1 MLAPQSAL
9 APGVSIDVAVLGHGR
24 FGRALA
30 ELAEDAGLE
39 VRAFDPAVEVPA
51 SRRAE
56 SLAALVTG
64 APIVVLAMPVTAMP
78 AALASIAPLLTPDQL
93 VLDVGSVKTLPVDAM
108 TAALGDRIPWIATH
122 PLFGPTSL
130 ALAERPLRVVICPN
144 ALHPTAASRARAFYE
159 RLGCWTIEQTATAHD
174 KAMAETHALAFFIA
188 KGMLDAGV
196 DTRVPFAPPSFQAIA
211 RTVDVVRGDAGHLF
225 AAICADN
232 PHAGDAR
239 RRLLDALTAVN
250 DALGQPAH
258 DAIAIAPPAATNA
271 PPSPELAFAR
281 DRIDELD
288 HEIVALLGRR
298 AELSRRAM
306 KAKQRL
312 GQPLYDPDREAR
324 VLTARRT
331 MADERGID
339 AESIEDVFRAILRFS
354 RRVQG

>member
-1 MLAPQSAL
+1 MQS
-9 APGVSIDVAVLGHGR
+9 V
-24 FGRALA
+24 
-30 ELAEDAGLE
+30 
-39 VRAFDPAVEVPA
+39 
-51 SRRAE
+51 
-56 SLAALVTG
+56 
-64 APIVVLAMPVTAMP
+64 
-78 AALASIAPLLTPDQL
+78 
-93 VLDVGSVKTLPVDAM
+93 
-108 TAALGDRIPWIATH
+108 LGDRIPWVATH

-144 ALHPTAASRARAFYE
+144 ASHPTATSRARAFYE
-159 RLGCWTIEQTATAHD
+159 RLGCWTIEQDAQGHD
-174 KAMAETHALAFFIA
+174 KAMAETHALAFFVA

-250 DALGQPAH
+250 AALGEPAH
-258 DAIAIAPPAATNA
+258 DDVTIAPATVAPA
-271 PPSPELAFAR
+271 PHSPELADTR

-288 HEIVALLGRR
+288 QEIVALLGRR

-312 GQPLYDPDREAR
+312 GQPLYDPEREAR
-324 VLTARRT
+324 VLGARRS
-331 MADERGID
+331 MAEERGID

>member
-1 MLAPQSAL
+1 MSA
-9 APGVSIDVAVLGHGR
+9 DVAILGHGR

-30 ELAEDAGLE
+30 ELAEDAGLA
-39 VRAFDPAVEVPA
+39 VRALDPGAEVPEA
-51 SRRAE
+51 RRAE
-56 SLAALVTG
+56 SLAALIAD
-64 APIVVLAMPVTAMP
+64 APLVVIAVPVPAMP
-78 AALASIAPLLTPDQL
+78 AALASIAPLLRPEQL
-93 VLDVGSVKTLPVDAM
+93 VMDVGSVKVLPVQAM
-108 TAALGDRIPWIATH
+108 SAALGERIPWIATH

-130 ALAERPLRVVICPN
+130 ALAERPLRVVICPS
-144 ALHPTAASRARAFYE
+144 AAHPTAATRARAFYE
-159 RLGCWTIEQTATAHD
+159 RLGCWTIEQDAHAHD
-174 KAMAETHALAFFIA
+174 KAMAETHALAFFVA

-250 DALGQPAH
+250 AALGEPAH
-258 DAIAIAPPAATNA
+258 DTIAIAPAPASSA
-271 PPSPELAFAR
+271 PASPELANTR

-288 HEIVALLGRR
+288 QEIVALLGRR

-312 GQPLYDPDREAR
+312 GQPLYDPERESRMLA
-324 VLTARRT
+324 ARRAL
-331 MADERGID
+331 ADERGID
-339 AESIEDVFRAILRFS
+339 AESVEDVFRAILRFS

>member
-1 MLAPQSAL
+1 M
-9 APGVSIDVAVLGHGR
+9 SIDVAILGQGR

-30 ELAEDAGLE
+30 DLAEDAGLT
-39 VRAFDPAVEVPA
+39 VRALDPNVEVPA
-51 SRRAE
+51 PRRAS
-56 SLAALVTG
+56 SLAELIEG
-64 APIVVLAMPVTAMP
+64 APIVVIAVPVTAMP
-78 AALASIAPLLTPDQL
+78 AALASLAPLLRPEQL
-93 VLDVGSVKTLPVDAM
+93 VLDVGSVKVLPTNAM
-108 TAALGDRIPWIATH
+108 QAALGDRIPWVATH

-144 ALHPTAASRARAFYE
+144 AAHPAATARARAFYE
-159 RLGCWTIEQTATAHD
+159 RLGCWTIEQSAHAHD
-174 KAMAETHALAFFIA
+174 KAMAETHALAFFVA

-239 RRLLDALTAVN
+239 RRLLDALKAV
-250 DALGQPAH
+250 DAALGEPAH
-258 DAIAIAPPAATNA
+258 DTMAIAPATPPAVVA
-271 PPSPELAFAR
+271 SPELQGTR
-281 DRIDELD
+281 DRIDEID
-288 HEIVALLGRR
+288 QEIVALLGRR

-312 GQPLYDPDREAR
+312 GQPLYDPERETRMLA
-324 VLTARRT
+324 ARRA
-331 MADERGID
+331 MAEERTLD
-339 AESIEDVFRAILRFS
+339 AESVEDVFRAILRFS

>member
-1 MLAPQSAL
+1 M
-9 APGVSIDVAVLGHGR
+9 SIDVAILGQGR
-24 FGRALA
+24 FGNALA
-30 ELAEDAGLE
+30 ELAEDAGL
-39 VRAFDPAVEVPA
+39 VVSAFDPSAEVPEA
-51 SRRAE
+51 RRAT
-56 SLAALVTG
+56 SLAALIDG
-64 APIVVLAMPVTAMP
+64 APIVVVAVPVTAMP
-78 AALASIAPLLTPDQL
+78 AAFASIAPHLRPDQL
-93 VLDVGSVKTLPVDAM
+93 VMDVGSVKVLPTLTMQSV
-108 TAALGDRIPWIATH
+108 LGDRIPWVATH

-130 ALAERPLRVVICPN
+130 ALAERPLRVVICPS
-144 ALHPTAASRARAFYE
+144 AAHPTASTRARAFYE
-159 RLGCWTIEQTATAHD
+159 RLGCWTIEQDAHTHD
-174 KAMAETHALAFFIA
+174 KAMAETQALAFFVA

-232 PHAGDAR
+232 PHAADAR

-250 DALGQPAH
+250 DALGAPTH
-258 DAIAIAPPAATNA
+258 DTMAIAPPPTPTLAS
-271 PPSPELAFAR
+271 SPELSDTR

-288 HEIVALLGRR
+288 QEIVALLGRR

-306 KAKQRL
+306 KAKQRV

-339 AESIEDVFRAILRFS
+339 GESVEDVFRAILRFS

>member
-1 MLAPQSAL
+1 M
-9 APGVSIDVAVLGHGR
+9 SIDVAILGHGR

-30 ELAEDAGLE
+30 ELAEDAGLT
-39 VRAFDPAVEVPA
+39 VRALDPSAEVPEA
-51 SRRAE
+51 RRAS
-56 SLAALVTG
+56 SLPELIAG
-64 APIVVLAMPVTAMP
+64 APIVMIAVPVTAM
-78 AALASIAPLLTPDQL
+78 AGALASIAPLLRPEQL
-93 VLDVGSVKTLPVDAM
+93 VVDVGSVKVLPTNAM
-108 TAALGDRIPWIATH
+108 AAALGDRIPWVATH

-144 ALHPTAASRARAFYE
+144 PMHPTATSRARAFYE
-159 RLGCWTIEQTATAHD
+159 RLGCWTIEQDANTHD
-174 KAMAETHALAFFIA
+174 KAMAETHALAFFVA

-250 DALGQPAH
+250 AALGEPTH
-258 DAIAIAPPAATNA
+258 DTMAISPAAAA
-271 PPSPELAFAR
+271 PATAASPELADTR

-288 HEIVALLGRR
+288 QEIVGLLGRR

-306 KAKQRL
+306 KVKQRL
-312 GQPLYDPDREAR
+312 GQPLYDPERETRMLA
-324 VLTARRT
+324 ARRA
-331 MADERGID
+331 MADERSID
-339 AESIEDVFRAILRFS
+339 AESVDDVFRAILRFS

>member
-1 MLAPQSAL
+1 M
-9 APGVSIDVAVLGHGR
+9 IDVAILGHGR

-30 ELAEDAGLE
+30 DLAEDAGLT
-39 VRAFDPAVEVPA
+39 VRAFDPHAEVPDA
-51 SRRAE
+51 RRAADLA
-56 SLAALVTG
+56 SLVSE
-64 APIVVLAMPVTAMP
+64 APIVVIAIPVTAMP
-78 AALASIAPLLTPDQL
+78 AALAELAPLLRPEQL
-93 VLDVGSVKTLPVDAM
+93 VIDVGSVKVLPTQAM
-108 TAALGDRIPWIATH
+108 AAALGDRIPWIGTH

-144 ALHPTAASRARAFYE
+144 AMHPSATTRARAFYE
-159 RLGCWTIEQTATAHD
+159 RLGCWTIEQDAHAHD
-174 KAMAETHALAFFIA
+174 KAMAETHALAFFVA

-211 RTVDVVRGDAGHLF
+211 RTVEVVRGDAGHLF

-239 RRLLDALTAVN
+239 RRLLDALVAVN
-250 DALGQPAH
+250 AALGEPTH
-258 DAIAIAPPAATNA
+258 DAMAIAPAAAVANA
-271 PPSPELAFAR
+271 PASPELADTR

-288 HEIVALLGRR
+288 QEIVALLGRR

-312 GQPLYDPDREAR
+312 GQPLYDPDRETR
-324 VLTARRT
+324 VLSARRT

-339 AESIEDVFRAILRFS
+339 AESVEDVFRAILRFS

>member
-1 MLAPQSAL
+1 
-9 APGVSIDVAVLGHGR
+9 VKVLPTQ
-24 FGRALA
+24 FMA
-30 ELAEDAGLE
+30 
-39 VRAFDPAVEVPA
+39 
-51 SRRAE
+51 
-56 SLAALVTG
+56 
-64 APIVVLAMPVTAMP
+64 
-78 AALASIAPLLTPDQL
+78 
-93 VLDVGSVKTLPVDAM
+93 
-108 TAALGDRIPWIATH
+108 AALGDRIPWVATH

-144 ALHPTAASRARAFYE
+144 AAHPTAAARARAFYE
-159 RLGCWTIEQTATAHD
+159 RLGCWTIEQDAHAHD
-174 KAMAETHALAFFIA
+174 KAMAETHALAFFVA

-239 RRLLDALTAVN
+239 RRLLDALVAVN
-250 DALGQPAH
+250 DALGAPQH
-258 DAIAIAPPAATNA
+258 DAIAIPPPSGAPVSA
-271 PPSPELAFAR
+271 SPELADTR

-288 HEIVALLGRR
+288 QEIVALLGRR

-312 GQPLYDPDREAR
+312 GQPLYDPDRETR
-324 VLTARRT
+324 VLAARRA
-331 MADERGID
+331 MAEERAID
-339 AESIEDVFRAILRFS
+339 PESVEDVFRAILRFS

>member
-1 MLAPQSAL
+1 MSDIA
-9 APGVSIDVAVLGHGR
+9 ILGYGR

-30 ELAEDAGLE
+30 DLAEDAGVT
-39 VRAFDPAVEVPA
+39 VRAFDPNVEVPEP
-51 SRRAE
+51 RRASSARE
-56 SLAALVTG
+56 AIEG
-64 APIVVLAMPVTAMP
+64 ASIVVIAVPVPVMP
-78 AALASIAPLLTPDQL
+78 ALLASIAPLLTPEQL
-93 VLDVGSVKTLPVDAM
+93 VVDVGSVKVLPTAAM
-108 TAALGDRIPWIATH
+108 AAALGTRIPWIGTH

-130 ALAERPLRVVICPN
+130 ALAERPLRVVLCPSPM
-144 ALHPTAASRARAFYE
+144 HPAAVARARAFYE
-159 RLGCWTIEQTATAHD
+159 RLGCWTIEQDAHAHD
-174 KAMAETHALAFFIA
+174 KAMAETHALAFFVA

-239 RRLLDALTAVN
+239 RRLLDALEAVHAAL
-250 DALGQPAH
+250 DAPAH
-258 DAIAIAPPAATNA
+258 DAIAIAPSAATQT
-271 PPSPELAFAR
+271 PLSPELADTR

-288 HEIVALLGRR
+288 QEIVALLSRR

-312 GQPLYDPDREAR
+312 GQPLYDPERETR
-324 VLTARRT
+324 VLAARRA
-331 MADERGID
+331 MADDRGVD
-339 AESIEDVFRAILRFS
+339 PESIEDVFRAILRFS

>member
-1 MLAPQSAL
+1 VP
-9 APGVSIDVAVLGHGR
+9 IDVAILGHGR

-30 ELAEDAGLE
+30 DLAEDAGLS
-39 VRAFDPAVEVPA
+39 VRAFDPSAAVPEN
-51 SRRAE
+51 RRAA
-56 SLAALVTG
+56 SAVDAIRDAALV
-64 APIVVLAMPVTAMP
+64 VVAVPVPAMP
-78 AALASIAPLLTPDQL
+78 ALLASIAPALTPAQL
-93 VLDVGSVKTLPVDAM
+93 VLDVGSVKVHPSTFLG
-108 TAALGDRIPWIATH
+108 TALGDRIPWVATH

-144 ALHPTAASRARAFYE
+144 ATHPTAAARARAFYE
-159 RLGCWTIEQTATAHD
+159 RLGCWTIEQDAHAHD
-174 KAMAETHALAFFIA
+174 KAMAETHALAFFVA

-239 RRLLDALTAVN
+239 KRLLDALAAVN
-250 DALGQPAH
+250 AALDAPAH
-258 DAIAIAPPAATNA
+258 DAIAIAPATTQPAA
-271 PPSPELAFAR
+271 PLSPELADTR

-288 HEIVALLGRR
+288 QEIVALLGRR

-312 GQPLYDPDREAR
+312 GQPLYDPERETR
-324 VLTARRT
+324 VLGARRA
-331 MADERGID
+331 MAEERGID
-339 AESIEDVFRAILRFS
+339 AESVEDVFRAILRFS